1 MVDLTYKHA
10 GPAKTAACART
21 VAKAVLGQ
29 ERLARSLF
37 DELREKTSRGKG
49 IFRDAYGDGEN
60 AAHRLVAA
68 TAQELALEVEHDAAA
83 NTYMTMRGEDRNAP
97 RVVIGS
103 HLDSVADGGNF
114 DGAAGV
120 VAGLVALAALETAG
134 FRPACDITVMAIR
147 AEESV
152 WFTTTY
158 FGSRAA
164 LGKLPPEALGNLR
177 RVDSARTLAEHLASS
192 GGRSEEHTSELQS
205 PCNLVC
211 RLLLEKKKKKINV
224 EEAEN
229 KKKIRKK
236 EVH

>member
-37 DELREKTSRGKG
+37 DALREKTSRGKG

-60 AAHRLVAA
+60 LAHRLVAA
-68 TAQELALEVEHDAAA
+68 TAQKLGLEVEHD
-83 NTYMTMRGEDRNAP
+83 
-97 RVVIGS
+97 
-103 HLDSVADGGNF
+103 DGGNF

-120 VAGLVALAALETAG
+120 VAGLVVLAALETAG

-192 GGRSEEHTSELQS
+192 GGDWRALRSGE
-205 PCNLVC
+205 PRLVPSM
-211 RLLLEKKKKKINV
+211 
-224 EEAEN
+224 
-229 KKKIRKK
+229 IRAFL
-236 EVH
+236 EVHI